1 MVDPHSATAS
11 AASPFRT
18 TSWPRSPEVR
28 PPPPLLPR
36 LSWLAPRFR
45 CCWAWASLFRGLEGG
60 CMIEA
65 PQLIR
70 VFFISTRL
78 VCVCVCVAPWAV
90 VSCMRALGVPSIPEL
105 IYLRNLEVLNLDG
118 NRLECA
124 FPRRSS
130 CSTLPVNNW
139 SR

>member
-1 MVDPHSATAS
+1 MHDRSSSTNPRVLYLN
-11 AASPFRT
+11 SP
-18 TSWPRSPEVR
+18 
-28 PPPPLLPR
+28 
-36 LSWLAPRFR
+36 
-45 CCWAWASLFRGLEGG
+45 
-60 CMIEA
+60 
-65 PQLIR
+65 
-70 VFFISTRL
+70 
-78 VCVCVCVAPWAV
+78 CVCVAPWAV